1 MPVEDEKSMLLPLL
15 ESMRPRQWTK
25 NLLLFAGVIFTRNL
39 SNLVLLGRSI
49 AGFAL
54 FCALSGAVYLV
65 NDLKDVEAD
74 RLHPRK
80 KNRPI
85 ASGRLSP
92 GLAWSASVVISLIA
106 LVLSFLMGFHF
117 GLCALVYLILV
128 TLYSLHLKHYVI
140 VDLML
145 VALGFVIRALA
156 GIMVITVD
164 EMHPEITSWFIA
176 CTLFLALFLALCKR
190 RHELTLLTE
199 GVSGHRRVLEEYSMD
214 FLDQM
219 VSVTTSATVI
229 SYALWCNFGTFREY
243 RMIYTLPFVL
253 YGIFRYLYNVYR
265 RKEGG
270 APEIVLLR
278 DRALQVG
285 IFLWLIA
292 ILYLLYMYK
301 PAS

>member
-1 MPVEDEKSMLLPLL
+1 MLLPLL

-199 GVSGHRRVLEEYSMD
+199 GVLGHRRVLEEYSMD

-229 SYALWCNFGTFREY
+229 SY
-243 RMIYTLPFVL
+243 
-253 YGIFRYLYNVYR
+253 
-265 RKEGG
+265 
-270 APEIVLLR
+270 
-278 DRALQVG
+278 
-285 IFLWLIA
+285 
-292 ILYLLYMYK
+292 
-301 PAS
+301 